1 MLTMNTALYVSE
13 YGGEI
18 EIAAP
23 AGSDFFIDPMTGVE
37 KHDAPFCYE
46 KRKGD
51 FAIRAR
57 VKPDFR
63 KTYDAG
69 GLFVYDTARKWIK
82 LEFEKT
88 ESGCPSVVSVVTSG
102 SSDCCNGERPGGEE
116 VNLQILR
123 RGDQWAL
130 HYSPDG
136 KRWNMVRYFR
146 LKMKEQVRVGIVA
159 QSPLG
164 RGCTVTFSGL
174 VISENRVKDIRKGK

>member
-13 YGGEI
+13 SNGEI

-46 KRKGD
+46 KVKGD

-57 VKPDFR
+57 VKPDFQ

-69 GLFVYDTARKWIK
+69 GLFEYDTARKWIK

-88 ESGCPSVVSVVTSG
+88 DPGCPSVVSVVTSG
-102 SSDCCNGERPGGEE
+102 FSMSKQLSCSMALSRAMTSGIFPGCLAKSIGSLSLTEYRVNNLMVSRPSRS
-116 VNLQILR
+116 LLKPR
-123 RGDQWAL
+123 RA
-130 HYSPDG
+130 S
-136 KRWNMVRYFR
+136 F
-146 LKMKEQVRVGIVA
+146 
-159 QSPLG
+159 
-164 RGCTVTFSGL
+164 
-174 VISENRVKDIRKGK
+174 